1 MCGVQKRSN
10 FILLLVEILVSQHR
24 LFKSVPSP
32 LCSLGTFVEYHL
44 IVYVKAYFWA
54 LYSVPLMYVSPLM
67 PASHCFDYCHFV
79 MCFKIRKQEAS
90 SFVFLSQD
98 CFGYSGFF
106 EISYEF

>member
-32 LCSLGTFVEYHL
+32 LCSLGTFVEYRL